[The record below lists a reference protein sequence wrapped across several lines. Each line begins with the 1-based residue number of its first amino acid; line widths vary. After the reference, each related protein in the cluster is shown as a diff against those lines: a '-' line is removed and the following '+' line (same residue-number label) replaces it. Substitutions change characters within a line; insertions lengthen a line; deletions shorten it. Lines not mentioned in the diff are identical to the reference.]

1 MQWPSQEDAGPRER
15 PSQWGVGPDGYRE
28 GAFGAAHQQGCGH
41 EQWGSG
47 VPDYSS
53 SGYDGYSQWGS
64 AGVQQRPSQ
73 WGVGAPENS
82 GTRPSQW
89 GVGAPDAA
97 PRERPSQWGVGAPEG
112 GEEVGGQ
119 SSSSGRPSQWGVG
132 APSDKL
138 PAGSKL
144 QGTVKS
150 FSAVKGFGFIICDE
164 VNQDI
169 WFARD
174 SLEATLRT
182 SDLAGHAATFELYRT
197 PDGKPQAR
205 HITVLPNQQ
214 GAVGGLAGAAGSGMG
229 SSTASS
235 TGGGCSSGC
244 MGGGM
249 WSGSN
254 MGGMGGMPG
263 AGMMMGCMGAMMG
276 KGMVGGMC
284 GGPGAMCGAGMMGK
298 GMFPMRPPGMFPM
311 RPGAPVPGMVA
322 RPMGFAGPTPGGEA
336 PRGPAVEKKRAWSPH
351 AGARAIREA
360 MRSETAEEP
369 KKEEPKSEDESS
381 SRSRSRTKSKDAKGK
396 RKRSSSGSRSSR
408 SSSSSSSRSR
418 GKKKK
423 KEKKSSSAAENAAS
437 DNAEINEAKK
447 DALQKLMDLK
457 EIESKDTKIKEW
469 RKLLRQWHPDKN
481 PEKKEVATAVFQ
493 FLQKGKAVLK
503 IE

>member
-1 MQWPSQEDAGPRER
+1 M
-15 PSQWGVGPDGYRE
+15 
-28 GAFGAAHQQGCGH
+28 
-41 EQWGSG
+41 
-47 VPDYSS
+47 
-53 SGYDGYSQWGS
+53 
-64 AGVQQRPSQ
+64 
-73 WGVGAPENS
+73 
-82 GTRPSQW
+82 T
-89 GVGAPDAA
+89 
-97 PRERPSQWGVGAPEG
+97 
-112 GEEVGGQ
+112 
-119 SSSSGRPSQWGVG
+119 
-132 APSDKL
+132 
-138 PAGSKL
+138 AGSKL

-174 SLEATLRT
+174 SIEATLRT
-182 SDLAGHAATFELYRT
+182 SDLAGHGVTFELYRT

-205 HITVLPNQQ
+205 HITVLPNSGP
-214 GAVGGLAGAAGSGMG
+214 GAGGASTGMG
-229 SSTASS
+229 SSTGSS
-235 TGGGCSSGC
+235 TAGGGCSSAC

-249 WSGSN
+249 WPAGGN
-254 MGGMGGMPG
+254 GMGGM

-276 KGMVGGMC
+276 KGMMGGMC
-284 GGPGAMCGAGMMGK
+284 GGGGPMCGPGMMGK

-311 RPGAPVPGMVA
+311 RPAGAGMVA
-322 RPMGFAGPTPGGEA
+322 RPMGFAGGPAPGTEG
-336 PRGPAVEKKRAWSPH
+336 PRGPTVEKKRAWSPH

-369 KKEEPKSEDESS
+369 KKEEPKSENESS

-423 KEKKSSSAAENAAS
+423 KGKKSSSAAENAVS

-457 EIESKDTKIKEW
+457 DIESKDTKIKEW